1 MDDIR
6 NACPISWKLR
16 TTILAIVHRF
26 HWSAFS
32 LSSFSFS
39 NHVSVNDRILFI
51 HSNLFFL
58 LLWYSHSREYSHWLS
73 VLDVFNCICSFF
85 SFFSLTYAVSHYTYI
100 YSLLSLSLARALVC
114 VCMALIHKINQILF
128 TFLSPFLYLKV
139 NSGHLWLSVGKHV
152 TDCII

>member
-1 MDDIR
+1 MFKHMDDIR

-51 HSNLFFL
+51 HPNLFFCYCDIVTQGNIPTDYL
-58 LLWYSHSREYSHWLS
+58 YWMFSTVS
-73 VLDVFNCICSFF
+73 VLS
-85 SFFSLTYAVSHYTYI
+85 SRS
-100 YSLLSLSLARALVC
+100 
-114 VCMALIHKINQILF
+114 
-128 TFLSPFLYLKV
+128 FLSPMLFPTIHTYTVSSLSHARVGVCVYGVDSQKKIRFYSSFFLLFF
-139 NSGHLWLSVGKHV
+139 
-152 TDCII
+152 I

>member
-100 YSLLSLSLARALVC
+100 YSLLSLSRARWCVC
-114 VCMALIHKINQILF
+114 VWRWFTKKNQILF
-128 TFLSPFLYLKV
+128 KFLSSFLCLKV
-139 NSGHLWLSVGKHV
+139 NSWHLWLSVGKHV